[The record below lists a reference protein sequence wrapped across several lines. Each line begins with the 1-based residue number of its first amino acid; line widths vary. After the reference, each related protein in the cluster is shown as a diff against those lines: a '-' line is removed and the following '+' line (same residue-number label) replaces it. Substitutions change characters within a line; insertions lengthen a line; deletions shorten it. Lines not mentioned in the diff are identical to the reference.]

1 MCHCYGKITVEL
13 VRIRA
18 GFVRQ
23 KVWKLLN
30 LRTISG
36 VNSFDNGRFR
46 GGPADANKRLILV
59 RFVSSKTN
67 SNSPHFEQS
76 FFEDGGK
83 TWEVNSIT
91 GETRVNARPDKAP

>member
-13 VRIRA
+13 VRFRT

-36 VNSFDNGRFR
+36 VNSFDNGAFR
-46 GGPADANKRLILV
+46 DGLPD
-59 RFVSSKTN
+59 TN
-67 SNSPHFEQS
+67 ENWS
-76 FFEDGGK
+76 
-83 TWEVNSIT
+83 
-91 GETRVNARPDKAP
+91 

>member
-23 KVWKLLN
+23 KVRKLLN
-30 LRTISG
+30 RRTISC

-67 SNSPHFEQS
+67 SNSPHSHFSRME
-76 FFEDGGK
+76 
-83 TWEVNSIT
+83 
-91 GETRVNARPDKAP
+91 ARPGRSTRLPARRGWMRDLTRHI